1 MKVEPPFLDEISG
14 LGIIKLLA
22 LNTYDTLTMNIN
34 FERNKA
40 FMEAMNDC
48 SEVLTLDPSNFST
61 NCKILLNNGAIE
73 GFMSKQ

>member
-40 FMEAMNDC
+40 FREATNDC
-48 SEVLTLDPSNFST
+48 SEVLTLDP
-61 NCKILLNNGAIE
+61 KKA
-73 GFMSKQ
+73 